1 MTTTISTSVRTT
13 EARVRR
19 AAKRA
24 GLALE
29 KSRTRN
35 PAASDYGTYGL
46 VRVTNSSGH
55 WRSRE
60 LVAGD
65 SHTGYGLSLGEAADW
80 IEELRLREI
89 AMKLDPSGHLY
100 REGQRMTAAIL
111 AMEEDLEPLVDE
123 DFIVQAFGSENQ
135 VLIWLD
141 ATFKDS
147 IPALDPV
154 HDLVKK
160 HGMTLVEKTTVPMLG
175 HMSLHSVVYWY
186 KAPHLVGAS

>member
-1 MTTTISTSVRTT
+1 MTTTDRTYAEYGEPT
-13 EARVRR
+13 DEDYEA
-19 AAKRA
+19 
-24 GLALE
+24 
-29 KSRTRN
+29 
-35 PAASDYGTYGL
+35 
-46 VRVTNSSGH
+46 
-55 WRSRE
+55 
-60 LVAGD
+60 
-65 SHTGYGLSLGEAADW
+65 
-80 IEELRLREI
+80 ELRRV

-100 REGQRMTAAIL
+100 REGQRMEAAIL

-147 IPALDPV
+147 IPALDPI

-160 HGMTLVEKTTVPMLG
+160 HNMVLVEKTTVPMLG

-186 KAPHLVGAS
+186 KAPHLVEAAA

>member
-1 MTTTISTSVRTT
+1 MTTSRAA
-13 EARVRR
+13 EQRVRR

-46 VRVTNSSGH
+46 VRVTNS
-55 WRSRE
+55 SRE

-147 IPALDPV
+147 IPALDPA
-154 HDLVKK
+154 HDLIKK
-160 HGMTLVEKTTVPMLG
+160 HDMVLVEKTTVPMLG

-186 KAPHLVGAS
+186 KAPHLVEAAA